1 MAAADRPS
9 TTLRRTFLGLAAGAV
24 LAAGLGV
31 LGCDPA
37 KRPEDEPGPAGCGL
51 RDPRDTAP
59 GMLSLAQKTTLQKNG
74 KPDEVAKNDQ
84 GGLDW
89 VYRVKAG
96 GVFGEEETVTVL
108 TFDAGGVLKASKKDL
123 LRKVGK

>member
-1 MAAADRPS
+1 MAAPARRPLS
-9 TTLRRTFLGLAAGAV
+9 SRRTFMAVATGAV
-24 LAAGLGV
+24 CAAGLG
-31 LGCDPA
+31 LMGCDPA

-59 GMLSLAQKTTLQKNG
+59 GMLSLAQKTALKKMG

-89 VYRVKAG
+89 IYRMKSG
-96 GVFGEEETVTVL
+96 GVFGEEETVTAL